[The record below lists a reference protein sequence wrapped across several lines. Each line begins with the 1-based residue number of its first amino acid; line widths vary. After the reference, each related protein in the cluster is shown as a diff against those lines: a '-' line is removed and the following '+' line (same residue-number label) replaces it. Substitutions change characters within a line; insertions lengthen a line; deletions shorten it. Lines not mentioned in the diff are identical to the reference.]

1 MYDPGNTAR
10 PAIRIAVVED
20 DLTIREG
27 LRMLIGGSPGFSCIA
42 AFGSA
47 EEAISDWPI
56 PHPDVALMDINLPG
70 INGIECLVRLK
81 ALDPS
86 VQFIMLTIFESAD
99 AIFQS
104 LKAGASG
111 YLLKQTPP
119 AKLLEAIEDVY
130 RGGSPMSGEIA
141 RKVVQSFHN
150 PPQNPVNFH
159 GLSKREEE
167 VLAMLSRGFMYKEIG
182 DKLFISIETVRAHI
196 RKIYEKLQVNT
207 RTEATLK
214 YLGK

>member
-1 MYDPGNTAR
+1 MQPINDPGG
-10 PAIRIAVVED
+10 PIRIALVED
-20 DLTIREG
+20 DKTIREG
-27 LRMLIGGSPGFSCIA
+27 LQALISGSSGFRCIA
-42 AFGSA
+42 GFGSA
-47 EEAISDWPI
+47 EEALTGWPD
-56 PHPDVALMDINLPG
+56 PPPDVVLMDINLPG

-81 ALDPS
+81 ALNPS

-119 AKLLEAIEDVY
+119 ARLLEAIEDVFK
-130 RGGSPMSGEIA
+130 GGSPMSGEIA
-141 RKVVQSFHN
+141 RKVVQSF
-150 PPQNPVNFH
+150 QNPSPQSAEYND
-159 GLSKREEE
+159 LSKREEE
-167 VLAMLSRGFMYKEIG
+167 VLALLSRGFMYKEIA

-196 RKIYEKLQVNT
+196 RKIYEKLQVNN

-214 YLGK
+214 YLRK